1 MNKRSTIFFALFTM
15 ATFFAHAQTT
25 SGSMM
30 LGGGF
35 RIYTQ
40 GQESNEDYD
49 YSELEFSPS
58 FGYFVTDNLVVGL
71 NFTVNTTKQDNGGT
85 AQKYNAI
92 ALGPFAR
99 FYKFTSNEQFAFF
112 AQAGFNFGSGKT
124 DYTPGGETKSSFVN
138 FNISP
143 GFAYFFNNHWA
154 AELALSG
161 FSVSSRDPNKDVNDD
176 KYSTVIFDIRS
187 FNPSLGIR
195 YHFGGN

>member
-1 MNKRSTIFFALFTM
+1 MNKRSTIFFALFSM
-15 ATFFAHAQTT
+15 ATFFADAQTT

-30 LGGGF
+30 LGGAF
-35 RIYTQ
+35 RIYSQ

-58 FGYFVTDNLVVGL
+58 FGYFVTDNLAVGL
-71 NFTVNTTKQDNGGT
+71 NFGVSTTKQDNGAT
-85 AQKYNAI
+85 SQKNTSFG
-92 ALGPFAR
+92 LGPFAR
-99 FYKFTSNEQFAFF
+99 YYKFTSNEQFAFF

-124 DYTPGGETKSSFVN
+124 DSTPGGETKSSFVN

-154 AELALSG
+154 AELALAG
-161 FSVSSRDPNKDVNDD
+161 FSVRSSDPNKDVNDD
-176 KYSTVIFDIRS
+176 KNSSVVFDIRS
-187 FNPSLGIR
+187 FSPSLGIR